1 MSATIAR
8 VLMGQKVNSCAY
20 ALNAKRLFVLAI
32 TGRSSAL
39 GVAARNGKLFGEV
52 AKFLVVKLTA
62 GV

>member
-1 MSATIAR
+1 
-8 VLMGQKVNSCAY
+8 MGLKANSCAY
-20 ALNAKRLFVLAI
+20 VTNAKSLSELAI